1 VIILIP
7 NFEYMAML
15 SDDEYMFL
23 IKEPPKWKVVHWNDK
38 TGNTIEKACKTDA
51 RMLRYVR
58 RKSGKIPIVPT
69 MELKALKKL
78 SWNNSEDDFIL
89 FGKKDTP

>member
-1 VIILIP
+1 LIP
-7 NFEYMAML
+7 NFEYMAMV
-15 SDDEYMFL
+15 SDDEYMF
-23 IKEPPKWKVVHWNDK
+23 IVKELPKWKVVSFSEK
-38 TGNTIEKACKTDA
+38 TGNVTNQICTTDS
-51 RMLRYVR
+51 RMLRYIR

-89 FGKKDTP
+89 FGRKNTP